1 VSYHPPTSTV
11 TDIVGLIPAAGR
23 GKRIAP
29 LPCSKELYPV
39 GFRADAQGDLRPE
52 LASTHLLD
60 KFRRAGVARAY
71 VILRDGKWDIPAYYG
86 DGRNVGLHIAYV
98 VIDGS
103 IGPPD
108 TLDRA
113 YPFVANQTVAFGF
126 PDILFGPDDVFDRL
140 LEHMRRTDADIVLG
154 CFPGDDVTQLDMLGI
169 DDDGRIRSIDL
180 KPPSSDLRFT
190 WICAVWSPGF
200 SRFMHDHVER
210 ARATHARDALA
221 FRGIDPQGDLPVGAV
236 IHAAI
241 ESGLRVHGV
250 RFPNERFIDI
260 GTPENLIRALKAR
273 LERYNGPA

>member
-1 VSYHPPTSTV
+1 M

-60 KFRRAGVARAY
+60 KFRRAGVTRAY
-71 VILRDGKWDIPAYYG
+71 VILRDGKWDIPAYYT
-86 DGRNVGLHIAYV
+86 DGRNFGLHIAYV

-103 IGPPD
+103 IGPPGYARQGVP
-108 TLDRA
+108 L
-113 YPFVANQTVAFGF
+113 VANQTVAFGF

-180 KPPSSDLRFT
+180 KPSLLRSALHVDLRRVVARVQPLHARPRRAST
-190 WICAVWSPGF
+190 RDSCAG
-200 SRFMHDHVER
+200 R
-210 ARATHARDALA
+210 ARISRHRST
-221 FRGIDPQGDLPVGAV
+221 RGSAGGAV
-236 IHAAI
+236 IRAAI

-250 RFPNERFIDI
+250 RFPNERSIDI
-260 GTPENLIRALKAR
+260 GTPENLIRALKTR
-273 LERYNGPA
+273 LESHNGPA